1 MSVLKKLAG
10 ETAIYGIS
18 SVLGRFLNLLL
29 TPFFTNIFKPGV
41 YGIIGN
47 LYGYI
52 AFFNVFLTFG
62 METAFFRFSE
72 DEEDTE
78 KVYNQAFVWVS
89 SLVVLVLI
97 IGLVSYKTLA
107 GWMGYEDQE
116 HLVLMTFIIISID
129 GLAALPM
136 AKLRKESRAKRFA
149 MINLTNIGLSLFL
162 NILFIAFM
170 DLGIEYVFVANIIAS
185 SVRLGLALT
194 TGLPTSYKPDM
205 ALLKQ
210 MAHYGFFIMI
220 AGLAGMMN
228 ETLDRILIP
237 FLWVDGAM
245 WGSPPDYPMQALTGN
260 EMNGIYNACYK
271 LSMFVLLV
279 TQAFRYAAEP
289 FFFREA
295 KDKKSPE
302 TFARVFHYFM
312 IAVLAA
318 FMMISSYAHEIVSF
332 NIFGLTGDKTF
343 IDESYWM
350 GLKVVPILLFAY
362 VFSAAY
368 INLSIWFKITKQ
380 TRFAILFAGTGATIT
395 ILINVLTI
403 PKHGYMGSAWA
414 TLAAYGTMTVLCYYL
429 GQKYYP
435 IPYRIQRLFV
445 YALVFVTGFVIN
457 QSIGPT
463 AGYWPAFF
471 FKLMVAA
478 VAIGGVYVG
487 EKYYPVFG
495 GDSGGEKGD
504 TGSGNR
510 EKKGGE

>member
-18 SVLGRFLNLLL
+18 SVIGRFLNLLL
-29 TPFFTNIFKPGV
+29 TPLYTNIFQRGI
-41 YGIIGN
+41 YGIIGD
-47 LYGYI
+47 LY
-52 AFFNVFLTFG
+52 AFISFANVFLTFG

-72 DEEDTE
+72 DHDDP
-78 KVYNQAFVWVS
+78 KRAYNQAFIWVTS
-89 SLVVLVLI
+89 VVLMILI
-97 IGLVSYKTLA
+97 IGLLSYQTLA
-107 GWMGYEDQE
+107 GWMGYEGDE
-116 HLVLMTFIIISID
+116 NLILMTLIIICID

-136 AKLRKESRAKRFA
+136 AKLRKEGRAKRFA
-149 MINLTNIGLSLFL
+149 IINLTNIGISLGA
-162 NILFIAFM
+162 NILFIAILDF
-170 DLGIEYVFVANIIAS
+170 GVEYVFISNIIAS
-185 SVRLGLALT
+185 SVRLALALT
-194 TGLPTSYKPDM
+194 TGLPSSFKPEPQ
-205 ALLKQ
+205 LLKS

-237 FLWVDGAM
+237 RLWIDGTL
-245 WGSPPDYPMQALTGN
+245 WGDPPTYEMLPQSGR

-271 LSMFVLLV
+271 LSMFIALV

-318 FMMISSYAHEIVSF
+318 FMLVSSYAHEIVSF
-332 NIFGLTGDKTF
+332 NFFGLTGDKTF
-343 IDESYWM
+343 IDEAYWI
-350 GLKVVPILLFAY
+350 GLKVVPILLLAY

-380 TRFAILFAGTGATIT
+380 TRFAILFAGTGAFIT

-403 PKHGYMGSAWA
+403 PRHGYMGSAWA
-414 TLAAYGTMTVLCYYL
+414 TMACYGTMCVLCYYL

-435 IPYRIQRLFV
+435 IPYRVQRLFV
-445 YALVFVTGFVIN
+445 YGLIFVGGYAIN

-478 VAIGGVYVG
+478 AAIGAVYVG

-495 GDSGGEKGD
+495 GGEAGRG
-504 TGSGNR
+504 TR
-510 EKKGGE
+510 EARNKERDAEL

>member
-18 SVLGRFLNLLL
+18 SVIGRFLNLLL
-29 TPFFTNIFKPGV
+29 TPFYTEIFSKGT

-47 LYGYI
+47 LYSYI
-52 AFFNVFLTFG
+52 AFANVFLTFG

-72 DEEDTE
+72 DHDDP
-78 KVYNQAFVWVS
+78 KKAYNQAFVWVS
-89 SLVVLVLI
+89 SLVLLVLL
-97 IGLVSYKTLA
+97 IGLLSYRTLA
-107 GWMGYEDQE
+107 GWMGYEGQE
-116 HLVLMTFIIISID
+116 NLILMTFIIISID

-149 MINLTNIGLSLFL
+149 IINLTNIGLSLFL
-162 NILFIAFM
+162 NILFIAVL
-170 DLGIEYVFVANIIAS
+170 DLGLEYVFGANIIAS

-194 TGLPTSYKPDM
+194 TGLPSSFKPDIP
-205 ALLKQ
+205 LLKQ

-237 FLWVDGAM
+237 FLWEDGTL
-245 WGSPPDYPMQALTGN
+245 WGSPPDYPMTPHTGN
-260 EMNGIYNACYK
+260 EINGIYNACYK
-271 LSMFVLLV
+271 LSLFILLV

-312 IAVLAA
+312 IAVLAG
-318 FMMISSYAHEIVSF
+318 FMLISSYAHEIVSF

-343 IDESYWM
+343 IDEAYWI
-350 GLKVVPILLFAY
+350 GLKVVPILLLAY

-380 TRFAILFAGTGATIT
+380 TRFAILFAGTGALIT
-395 ILINVLTI
+395 IVINVLTI
-403 PKHGYMGSAWA
+403 PRHGYMGSAWA
-414 TLAAYGTMTVLCYYL
+414 TLAAYGTMCVLCYYL

-435 IPYRIQRLFV
+435 IPYRVQRLFI
-445 YALVFVTGFVIN
+445 YALVFLTGYAIN

-471 FKLMVAA
+471 FKLMIAA
-478 VAIGGVYVG
+478 AAIGAVYVG

-495 GDSGGEKGD
+495 SNSKSENHEH
-504 TGSGNR
+504 S
-510 EKKGGE
+510 